1 MKKLS
6 SILLLLLLLNGCV
19 QKTYTKTVVF
29 TLTVPHQYAPK
40 TVGIRGDD
48 SPLNWD
54 QDVVMKA
61 AANDSIYTATITFV
75 TGYKH
80 SMVKFTV
87 NNEFELAN
95 ENNRK
100 VEFTDGSD
108 TTYYSAVFNTI
119 HSKK

>member
-75 TGYKH
+75 TGYKYT
-80 SMVKFTV
+80 SVKFVV
-87 NNEFELAN
+87 NDEFELQDQD
-95 ENNRK
+95 NRRID
-100 VEFTDGSD
+100 FSISSD
-108 TTYYSAVFNTI
+108 TTVYRAIFN
-119 HSKK
+119 KKT